1 MHVLRVNYQIQEWKR
16 AHSPYPDIPTPFGHV
31 WKIDENGDLEYGWPE
46 GDILPQELIDILSE
60 NAIDTDS
67 DDDEE
72 NIRVASLSDI
82 IYDDGDDDFEDA
94 TALAN

>member
-1 MHVLRVNYQIQEWKR
+1 MPIVTEDAR
-16 AHSPYPDIPTPFGHV
+16 F
-31 WKIDENGDLEYGWPE
+31 E
-46 GDILPQELIDILSE
+46 GQLPNSSMEESAYTERDILPQELIDILSE

-72 NIRVASLSDI
+72 NMWPAYRTSSTMTEI
-82 IYDDGDDDFEDA
+82 DDFEDNS